1 MSLIATVLWPG
12 MHALERK
19 SKLGGILARKPG
31 YHDTRKHHKQVGRTN
46 DYSIRWPTDQK
57 GPDDESGAIDWTFPD
72 AQAGDYTTINKY
84 SRRLLAAGR
93 VNDPR
98 TYAMREFYGNA
109 DNDRD
114 VEGWDFVR
122 DEAAS
127 SDSSHLWH
135 IHISVRRAYVNSAKA
150 IDAIL
155 SILKGEALSVWQKR
169 WGLLAGPKPPVK
181 PAPKPGDVYTV
192 KAGDTLT
199 SIAKTYRTTVATIKR
214 LNKLVSDTIVV
225 GQKLLLVAPAS
236 AKPVAPA
243 WPVGPNDSFR
253 PRENPP
259 HYATVAKWQ
268 AQMAKNGWPI
278 TADGYLG
285 PKSGAILKQFQ
296 KQVGLDPDGLLGR
309 KSFSAAWTSP
319 KAVYRR

>member
-12 MHALERK
+12 MRALEPK
-19 SKLGGILARKPG
+19 SALGGILARKPG
-31 YHDTRKHHKQVGRTN
+31 YHDTRKHHKQVGRTD
-46 DYSIRWPTDQK
+46 DYSIRWDLDKQ
-57 GPDDESGAIDWTFPD
+57 GPDDESAAIDWTFRD
-72 AQAGDYTTINKY
+72 AQAGDYTTIKKY
-84 SRRLLAAGR
+84 SARLLAAGR
-93 VNDPR
+93 ANDPR

-109 DNDRD
+109 DFDRD

-122 DEAAS
+122 DQAAS

-135 IHISVRRAYVNSAKA
+135 IHISIRRAYVTSAKA

-155 SILKGEALSVWQKR
+155 SILKGEALSAWQKR
-169 WGLLAGPKPPVK
+169 WGALPAPKPPVK
-181 PAPKPGDVYTV
+181 PAPKPGDTHTV

-199 SIAKTYRTTVATIKR
+199 GIAKAYRTTVAAIKK
-214 LNKLVSDTIVV
+214 LNKLTSDKIIV
-225 GQKLLLVAPAS
+225 GQRLLLVAAAP
-236 AKPVAPA
+236 AKPQAPA
-243 WPVGPNDSFR
+243 WPVGPDDYFR

-268 AQMAKNGWPI
+268 AQMSRNGWPI

-296 KQVGLDPDGLLGR
+296 KQVGITVDGLLGP
-309 KSFSAAWTSP
+309 KSFAAAWTSP
-319 KAVYRR
+319 KAAYRR